1 MYGSEEAK
9 AAFLEEIVLKLN
21 LKGRQVGGRRRVRAG
36 PRIKARLYVC
46 RETVGWLVVLED
58 RESAE
63 NS

>member
-9 AAFLEEIVLKLN
+9 AAFLEEIVLKLT

-36 PRIKARLYVC
+36 SRIKASLYVC
-46 RETVGWLVVLED
+46 REAVGWLAVLED